1 MAQVDQ
7 VTQRNASSAEELSS
21 TAEELASQSEA
32 LLQLM
37 DYFKVS
43 GDSSFSFQPKAR
55 PRTVW
60 TESEPLYKV
69 MHAAAGA
76 SAGKPNGKAAEPDSV
91 NFSRF

>member
-37 DYFKVS
+37 NYFKVS
-43 GDSSFSFQPKAR
+43 GDSNFTFQPK
-55 PRTVW
+55 PRTKVAW
-60 TESEPLYKV
+60 SEPVPQHKA
-69 MHAAAGA
+69 MHAAASA
-76 SAGKPNGKAAEPDSV
+76 AGKPNGKAEADAMS
-91 NFSRF
+91 FSRF